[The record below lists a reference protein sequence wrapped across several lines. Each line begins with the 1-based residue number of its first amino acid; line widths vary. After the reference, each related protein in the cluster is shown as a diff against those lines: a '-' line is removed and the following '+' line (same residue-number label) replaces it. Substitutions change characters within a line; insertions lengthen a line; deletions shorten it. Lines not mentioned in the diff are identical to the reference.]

1 MNYGKSQ
8 THKRLDKL
16 KRDKKKT
23 GKRFAISFIETVFV
37 FIIILIASFIGGFYI
52 YASSLVKKL
61 PDVSKINIS
70 PEGYSTTI
78 YDKDGSE
85 IDTLAA
91 SGANR
96 QYVTID
102 EIPKDLQHAFVAI
115 EDERFYDHNGI
126 DMKGIIRA
134 GFSII
139 TSGGKQ
145 KQGASTITQQ
155 LLKNNYF
162 TGWTSESTIKDQ
174 IDRKIQEQYLAVQ
187 LEKVTDKDTILEN
200 YLNTINLGQNT
211 LGVEA
216 AAERYFNKDVKD
228 LTLSEDAVIAG
239 ITQNPSKYNPISN
252 PENNKSRRKKVL
264 KNMLD
269 QGYIKKSQ
277 YKEALADDV
286 YSRIQIVNNEMTD
299 TATTYFVDALTDQVK
314 KDLMEQKGI
323 EEADANRLLYSG
335 GLKIYS
341 TLDPSIQAIVD
352 DEVNKQENYDG
363 DPQYS
368 MSFRLTIEKADGTFE
383 NYSEQTMKSYY
394 SQNNNKYSL
403 NFSTKE
409 DAEAAYEQYKSEL
422 LGPGDKIPDAGES
435 ITYTLQPEVAMTIID
450 QSTGH
455 VVALTGGRGDKTASK
470 TLNRATD
477 ITRQPGSTFKIV
489 AAYAPALDAG
499 GLTLASVQDDCP
511 TSYTNGTPLHNYDN
525 HYRGY
530 TNIRTGITYSINVV
544 AVKTLT
550 QIGTGLGLQYAQN
563 LGISTLE
570 SGDNNQ
576 ALALGGITNGV
587 KNIELTGAYA
597 CIANGGV
604 YHRPV
609 LYTKVISN
617 TGEVLLDSSTEA
629 SKQVLKD
636 STAWLLTSAMKDVM
650 NKGTGRAA
658 NFTGQAVAG
667 KSGTTTDDKDTVF
680 EGFTPYYTCGIWGG
694 YDDNTKQSKTSYS
707 KRIWKAVMT
716 RIHENLEYKDFEMPS
731 SITSATVCSKS
742 GLLPLEGV
750 CDSDPRGSML
760 YNEYFAAGTVPKDT
774 CDHHTRLDIC
784 SASNLPAGPYCPAD
798 QIISSVFIVGAEQG
812 SDDSPYTMSQD
823 QLSATCNVHTEAAP
837 APESTEATNPAP
849 VTTEQPTTTESGA
862 QNETTNTNGG
872 NAGTGTAGGTT
883 TTQTGGTTSTTTGG
897 STQTGGNT
905 TTGE

>member
-1 MNYGKSQ
+1 MNYGKTQ
-8 THKRLDKL
+8 THNRLTKL

-23 GKRFAISFIETVFV
+23 GKRFVISFIETIFV
-37 FIIILIASFIGGFYI
+37 FFIILIASFIGGFYI

-61 PDVSKINIS
+61 PDVSEINIS
-70 PEGYSTTI
+70 PEGFSTTI
-78 YDKDGSE
+78 YDKDGNE
-85 IDTLAA
+85 IETLAS

-96 QYVTID
+96 QYVTIG

-115 EDERFYDHNGI
+115 EDERFYEHNGV
-126 DMKGIIRA
+126 DMKGIVRA
-134 GFSII
+134 AFSTISSI
-139 TSGGKQ
+139 ASGK
-145 KQGASTITQQ
+145 KSMQGASTITQQ

-162 TGWTSESTIKDQ
+162 TGWTSESTFKDK

-187 LEKVTDKDTILEN
+187 LEKVTDKDIILEN

-216 AAERYFNKDVKD
+216 ASQRYFNKDVKD

-252 PENNKSRRKKVL
+252 PENNKVRRKKVL

-269 QGYIKKSQ
+269 QGFIDENA

-286 YSRIQIVNNEMTD
+286 YSRIQIVNNEMSD
-299 TATTYFVDALTDQVK
+299 GATTYFVDALTDQVK
-314 KDLMEQKGI
+314 RDLMEQKGI
-323 EEADANRLLYSG
+323 DESDANRLLFSG
-335 GLKIYS
+335 GLEIMS
-341 TLDPSIQAIVD
+341 TLDPSIQSIVD
-352 DEVNKQENYDG
+352 EEVNNQENYGG
-363 DPQYS
+363 DPEYS

-383 NYSEQTMKSYY
+383 NYSEQTMKAYY
-394 SQNNNKYSL
+394 SKNNSRYTI
-403 NFSTKE
+403 NFATKE
-409 DAEAAYEQYKSEL
+409 DAEAAYEKYKSEL

-470 TLNRATD
+470 TLNRATN

-489 AAYAPALDAG
+489 ADYSAALDAG

-525 HYRGY
+525 KYRGY
-530 TNIRTGITYSINVV
+530 TNIRTGIIYSINVV

-550 QIGTGLGLQYAQN
+550 QIGTGLGLQYAQD
-563 LGISTLE
+563 LGITTLE

-587 KNIELTGAYA
+587 KNIELTGAFA
-597 CIANGGV
+597 CIANGGL

-617 TGEVLLDSSTEA
+617 SGELILDSSTDP

-636 STAWLLTSAMKDVM
+636 STAWLLTNAMQDVM
-650 NKGTGRAA
+650 TKGTGRAA
-658 NFTGQAVAG
+658 NFEGQAVAG
-667 KSGTTTDDKDTVF
+667 KSGTTTDDKDAVF
-680 EGFTPYYTCGIWGG
+680 EGYTPYYTCGLWGG
-694 YDDNTKQSKTSYS
+694 YDDNTPQNATKYS
-707 KRIWKAVMT
+707 KIIWKNVMS

-742 GLLPLEGV
+742 GLRPIEGV
-750 CDSDPRGSML
+750 CDSDPRGSKL
-760 YNEYFAAGTVPKDT
+760 YREYFATGTVPKDS
-774 CDHHTRLDIC
+774 CNHHTRLDIC

-798 QIISSVFIVGAEQG
+798 QIVSSVFIVGAEGG
-812 SDDSPYTMSQD
+812 SEDTAYTMSSD
-823 QLSATCNVHTEAAP
+823 QINSVCNIHTEAAP
-837 APESTEATNPAP
+837 VEEPANMVP
-849 VTTEQPTTTESGA
+849 AISIPAIGSGSAQSGA
-862 QNETTNTNGG
+862 TANG
-872 NAGTGTAGGTT
+872 NANNQTTQNSTGTN
-883 TTQTGGTTSTTTGG
+883 QTGTNQAGTN
-897 STQTGGNT
+897 QTDTNQA
-905 TTGE
+905 GE